1 VASRLLLVTLVG
13 VAVLAAACGSP
24 SNSYRK
30 QVNTAQAT
38 YRTRLGRLETQLATA
53 ISARKPDPGAQAA
66 TASSALVR
74 QLQRE
79 IAALHAPSALATRS
93 KQLVNAYGELV
104 QDLDQ
109 LAAALRAH
117 APARANAAI
126 GRYNDARLD
135 VSSAIAALN
144 AG

>member
-1 VASRLLLVTLVG
+1 MTLVG
-13 VAVLAAACGSP
+13 VALLVTACGSQ

-30 QVNTAQAT
+30 QVDAVQTT
-38 YRTRLGRLETQLATA
+38 YRARLGSFEAQLATA
-53 ISARKPDPGAQAA
+53 IAARKPDAGARAA

-74 QLQRE
+74 QIRRE
-79 IAALHAPSALATRS
+79 IVALHAPTALSTSS

-109 LAAALRAH
+109 LAAALHAN

-126 GRYNDARLD
+126 ARYNDARLD
-135 VSSAIAALN
+135 ESSAIAALN

>member
-13 VAVLAAACGSP
+13 VALLATACGSP

-30 QVNTAQAT
+30 QVNTVQAT
-38 YRTRLGRLETQLATA
+38 YRGRLGRLETQLAAA

-74 QLQRE
+74 QLRGE

-93 KQLVNAYGELV
+93 TQLVNAYGELV

-109 LAAALRAH
+109 LATALRAH
-117 APARANAAI
+117 APARANVAI

>member
-1 VASRLLLVTLVG
+1 VASRLLLVALVG
-13 VAVLAAACGSP
+13 VALLATACGSQ

-30 QVNTAQAT
+30 QVNAVQMT
-38 YRTRLGRLETQLATA
+38 YRARLGRLETQLAAA
-53 ISARKPDPGAQAA
+53 ISERKPGPGAQAA
-66 TASSALVR
+66 TASSTLVR
-74 QLQRE
+74 QLQGE

-93 KQLVNAYGELV
+93 KRLVSAYGELV

-109 LAAALRAH
+109 LAVALRAH